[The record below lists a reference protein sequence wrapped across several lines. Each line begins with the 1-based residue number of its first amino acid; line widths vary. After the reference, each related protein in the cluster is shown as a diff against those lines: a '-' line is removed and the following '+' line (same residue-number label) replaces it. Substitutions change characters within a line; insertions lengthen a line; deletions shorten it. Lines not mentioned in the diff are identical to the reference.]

1 MPVYRC
7 KMCGA
12 TLSVAED
19 STTCTCDFCDSTQT
33 IPLLSD
39 EKKINLF
46 NRANRLRAKCEFD
59 AAEAVYQNLVSEF
72 SEESEAYWGLC
83 LCKFGIEYVEDPL
96 SGKMIPTCH
105 RTMYESIFEDV
116 DYLSAIKYSDSQSQ
130 LLYQTE
136 ARHIDEIQKKILQV
150 AKNETPYDV
159 FICYK
164 ESDENKER
172 TADSVLAQE
181 IYDELTK
188 KGIKVFFSRI
198 TLEDKLGVDYE
209 PYIFSALQSARV
221 MLIIT
226 SSIEYVNSVW
236 VKNEWSR
243 YARLA
248 LNDHGKTIIP
258 CYQDIDPEDLPA
270 IIRNKQAQNM
280 SKIGAM
286 QDLIRGVCKVL
297 NIDTVKTVSVRK
309 NDYHENSTSSLLKRA
324 YIFLEDSNWKDADKY
339 FERVLDA
346 SPECAEAYL
355 GKLLVELKITKEQ
368 SLTLVSGDF
377 SQLYNYKKAY
387 RFADDKLKKQL
398 QEYKNKSVYN
408 RAASIM
414 KSASTADGFMNAKA
428 IFDSLDDYSDARA
441 QSLTCHDKA
450 LETTYRNAMNVY
462 NNSTSV
468 KDYEKA
474 AEIFEKVGTYSD
486 AVEMISKCD
495 VKAHDLKYDEAYK
508 LYKRYEDLTTDKNIT
523 FEYCQAAQTD
533 LKKAI
538 ELFNRIID
546 YSDSERI
553 SNSCAEKLKI
563 AEYAYASSSLKKAE
577 TAVEY
582 KEAGELFEK
591 LGDYLDAPSMRKKC
605 RDSEFEYNYNK
616 AYKLYKRY
624 EDLTTD
630 KNITFEYCQA
640 AQTDLKKAI
649 ELFDRII
656 DYSDSERI
664 SNSCAEK
671 LKIAEYAYASS
682 SLKKAETA
690 VEYKEAG
697 KLFEKLGDYLD
708 APSMRKKCRDG
719 EFEYNYN
726 KACDILSKQTTNLK
740 NSTGSNADIRKGIN
754 VSKLVFEKLENY
766 KDSKSK
772 LIECEHALMDIE
784 YYKLKNFS
792 MCENNSRKDWESLIK
807 ALGELKYG
815 EYRKDDINNIR
826 ELGKKRIKKI
836 DALERRNKR
845 KESVRNSLPAIG
857 TILLIAFFILGEVY
871 VVNSINAYNTGKVI
885 KFIFFLYFKVAIFM
899 GLPLALVNLNS
910 DDGNGFKELSDLAF
924 GLAIIKDSIFIII
937 SFAITGLL
945 EFSLSSI
952 LGSIIPFLIVGVACI
967 IGEIIGSWGGLI
979 ISNIIVSILK
989 VDK

>member
-368 SLTLVSGDF
+368 SLPLVSSDF

-408 RAASIM
+408 RASSIM
-414 KSASTADGFMNAKA
+414 KSTSTADGFMNAKA
-428 IFDSLDDYSDARA
+428 LFDSLDDYSDARA

-495 VKAHDLKYDEAYK
+495 VKTHELKYDEAYK

-538 ELFNRIID
+538 ELFDGIID

-582 KEAGELFEK
+582 KEAGE
-591 LGDYLDAPSMRKKC
+591 
-605 RDSEFEYNYNK
+605 
-616 AYKLYKRY
+616 
-624 EDLTTD
+624 
-630 KNITFEYCQA
+630 I
-640 AQTDLKKAI
+640 
-649 ELFDRII
+649 
-656 DYSDSERI
+656 
-664 SNSCAEK
+664 
-671 LKIAEYAYASS
+671 
-682 SLKKAETA
+682 
-690 VEYKEAG
+690 
-697 KLFEKLGDYLD
+697 FEKLGDYLD

-784 YYKLKNFS
+784 YYKLKKLS
-792 MCENNSRKDWESLIK
+792 NNKNYYRKDWENLIK
-807 ALGELKYG
+807 ALKALNYG
-815 EYRKDDINNIR
+815 EYRKNDINNLIQKC
-826 ELGKKRIKKI
+826 EKKI
-836 DALERRNKR
+836 ASIESHKKLIKRNKR
-845 KESVRNSLPAIG
+845 IVGAFPVIGVLGAIALFVIGEIVILP
-857 TILLIAFFILGEVY
+857 Y
-871 VVNSINAYNTGKVI
+871 
-885 KFIFFLYFKVAIFM
+885 
-899 GLPLALVNLNS
+899 
-910 DDGNGFKELSDLAF
+910 LS
-924 GLAIIKDSIFIII
+924 KDYD
-937 SFAITGLL
+937 GLL
-945 EFSLSSI
+945 SI
-952 LGSIIPFLIVGVACI
+952 LGAILLCYGLPIALIFVLL
-967 IGEIIGSWGGLI
+967 SFGGLFEEFG
-979 ISNIIVSILK
+979 NAGIVSIPISFLFI
-989 VDK
+989 VNIERIAWNLLSPM

>member
-12 TLSVAED
+12 TLSVAEN

-116 DYLSAIKYSDSQSQ
+116 DYLSAIKYSDPQSQ

-368 SLTLVSGDF
+368 SLPLVSSDF

-387 RFADDKLKKQL
+387 RFADDKLKQQL

-414 KSASTADGFMNAKA
+414 KSTSTADGFMNAKA
-428 IFDSLDDYSDARA
+428 LFDSLDDYSDARA

-495 VKAHDLKYDEAYK
+495 VKVHELKYDEAYK

-538 ELFNRIID
+538 ELFNEIID

-553 SNSCAEKLKI
+553 SNSCAKKLKI
-563 AEYAYASSSLKKAE
+563 VEYAYASSAMKKAE

-582 KEAGELFEK
+582 KEAGE
-591 LGDYLDAPSMRKKC
+591 R
-605 RDSEFEYNYNK
+605 
-616 AYKLYKRY
+616 
-624 EDLTTD
+624 
-630 KNITFEYCQA
+630 
-640 AQTDLKKAI
+640 
-649 ELFDRII
+649 
-656 DYSDSERI
+656 
-664 SNSCAEK
+664 
-671 LKIAEYAYASS
+671 
-682 SLKKAETA
+682 
-690 VEYKEAG
+690 
-697 KLFEKLGDYLD
+697 FEKLGDYLD

-726 KACDILSKQTTNLK
+726 KACEILSKQTINLK
-740 NSTGSNADIRKGIN
+740 NSTSSEADIRKGIN

-766 KDSKSK
+766 KDSKNK
-772 LIECEHALMDIE
+772 LTECEHALMDIE
-784 YYKLKNFS
+784 YYKLKKLS
-792 MCENNSRKDWESLIK
+792 NNKNYYRKDWENLIK
-807 ALGELKYG
+807 SLKGLNYG
-815 EYRKDDINNIR
+815 EYRKNDINNLIQKCEKEIASIESHKKLIKR
-826 ELGKKRIKKI
+826 NKRIVGVFPVIGVLGAIALFVIGEIVILPYLSKHYDGLLSILGAMLLCYGLPIALIFVLLSFGGLFEEFGNAGIVSIPISFLFIVISFVTDGIYNYSSNLGFFDVLFTLFIGGI
-836 DALERRNKR
+836 DAL
-845 KESVRNSLPAIG
+845 VGTAIG
-857 TILLIAFFILGEVY
+857 YFAGYIIREILLGL
-871 VVNSINAYNTGKVI
+871 
-885 KFIFFLYFKVAIFM
+885 FKT
-899 GLPLALVNLNS
+899 
-910 DDGNGFKELSDLAF
+910 E
-924 GLAIIKDSIFIII
+924 
-937 SFAITGLL
+937 
-945 EFSLSSI
+945 
-952 LGSIIPFLIVGVACI
+952 
-967 IGEIIGSWGGLI
+967 
-979 ISNIIVSILK
+979 
-989 VDK
+989 

>member
-12 TLSVAED
+12 TLSVAEN

-116 DYLSAIKYSDSQSQ
+116 DYLSAIKYSDPQSQ

-150 AKNETPYDV
+150 VKNETPYDV

-221 MLIIT
+221 MLIVT

-248 LNDHGKTIIP
+248 LNDHSKTIIP

-286 QDLIRGVCKVL
+286 QDLIRGICKVL

-309 NDYHENSTSSLLKRA
+309 NDYHENSASSLLKRA

-355 GKLLVELKITKEQ
+355 GKLLVELKINKEQ
-368 SLTLVSGDF
+368 SLPLVSGDF

-414 KSASTADGFMNAKA
+414 KSTSTADGFMNAKA
-428 IFDSLDDYSDARA
+428 LFDSLGDYSDARA
-441 QSLTCHDKA
+441 QAMTCHDKA

-474 AEIFEKVGTYSD
+474 AEIFTKVDTYSNASEMIEKCKEKSLEVKYNFALNIFKNATCESDYQNAASLFFKLDTYSD
-486 AVEMISKCD
+486 APEMTEKCYTKID
-495 VKAHDLKYDEAYK
+495 QIKYDAAYK
-508 LYKRYEDLTTDKNIT
+508 LYKKHKDIT
-523 FEYCQAAQTD
+523 PDNNVTLVYCHEAETD

-538 ELFNRIID
+538 ELFDGIID
-546 YSDSERI
+546 YSDSERV

-563 AEYAYASSSLKKAE
+563 VEYAYASSAMKKAE
-577 TAVEY
+577 TAAEY

-591 LGDYLDAPSMRKKC
+591 LGDYLDS
-605 RDSEFEYNYNK
+605 
-616 AYKLYKRY
+616 
-624 EDLTTD
+624 
-630 KNITFEYCQA
+630 
-640 AQTDLKKAI
+640 
-649 ELFDRII
+649 
-656 DYSDSERI
+656 
-664 SNSCAEK
+664 
-671 LKIAEYAYASS
+671 
-682 SLKKAETA
+682 
-690 VEYKEAG
+690 
-697 KLFEKLGDYLD
+697 
-708 APSMRKKCRDG
+708 PSMRKKCRDG

-726 KACDILSKQTTNLK
+726 KACEILSKQTTNLK
-740 NSTGSNADIRKGIN
+740 NSTSSEADIRKGIN

-766 KDSKSK
+766 KDSKNK

-784 YYKLKNFS
+784 YYKLKKLS
-792 MCENNSRKDWESLIK
+792 NNKNYYRKDWENLIK
-807 ALGELKYG
+807 ALKALNYG
-815 EYRKDDINNIR
+815 EYRKNDINNLIQKCDSKLKII
-826 ELGKKRIKKI
+826 EKKEKAIEFRKK
-836 DALERRNKR
+836 
-845 KESVRNSLPAIG
+845 
-857 TILLIAFFILGEVY
+857 
-871 VVNSINAYNTGKVI
+871 
-885 KFIFFLYFKVAIFM
+885 
-899 GLPLALVNLNS
+899 
-910 DDGNGFKELSDLAF
+910 
-924 GLAIIKDSIFIII
+924 
-937 SFAITGLL
+937 
-945 EFSLSSI
+945 
-952 LGSIIPFLIVGVACI
+952 
-967 IGEIIGSWGGLI
+967 
-979 ISNIIVSILK
+979 
-989 VDK
+989 

>member
-12 TLSVAED
+12 TLSVAEN

-116 DYLSAIKYSDSQSQ
+116 DYLSAIKYSDPQSQ

-355 GKLLVELKITKEQ
+355 GKLLVELKINKEQ
-368 SLTLVSGDF
+368 SLPLVSSDF

-387 RFADDKLKKQL
+387 RFADDKLKQQL

-414 KSASTADGFMNAKA
+414 KSTSTADGFINAKA
-428 IFDSLDDYSDARA
+428 LFDSLDDYSDARA

-495 VKAHDLKYDEAYK
+495 VKAHELKYDEAYK

-538 ELFNRIID
+538 ELFNEIID

-563 AEYAYASSSLKKAE
+563 VEYAYASSAMKKAE

-605 RDSEFEYNYNK
+605 RD
-616 AYKLYKRY
+616 
-624 EDLTTD
+624 
-630 KNITFEYCQA
+630 
-640 AQTDLKKAI
+640 
-649 ELFDRII
+649 
-656 DYSDSERI
+656 
-664 SNSCAEK
+664 
-671 LKIAEYAYASS
+671 
-682 SLKKAETA
+682 
-690 VEYKEAG
+690 
-697 KLFEKLGDYLD
+697 
-708 APSMRKKCRDG
+708 G

-726 KACDILSKQTTNLK
+726 KACEILSKQTINLK
-740 NSTGSNADIRKGIN
+740 NSTSSEADIRKGIN

-766 KDSKSK
+766 KDSKNK

-784 YYKLKNFS
+784 YYKLKKLS
-792 MCENNSRKDWESLIK
+792 NNKNYYRKDWENLIK
-807 ALGELKYG
+807 ALKALNYG
-815 EYRKDDINNIR
+815 EYRKNDINNLIKKCEKKIASIESHQKLIKR
-826 ELGKKRIKKI
+826 NKRIVGTFPVIGVLGAIALFVIGEIVILPYLSKHYDGLLSILGAMLLCYGLPIALIFVLLSFGGLFEEFGNAGIVSIPISFLFIVISFVTDGIYNYSSNLGFFDVLFTLFIGGI
-836 DALERRNKR
+836 DAL
-845 KESVRNSLPAIG
+845 VGTAIG
-857 TILLIAFFILGEVY
+857 YFAGYIIREILLGL
-871 VVNSINAYNTGKVI
+871 
-885 KFIFFLYFKVAIFM
+885 FKT
-899 GLPLALVNLNS
+899 
-910 DDGNGFKELSDLAF
+910 E
-924 GLAIIKDSIFIII
+924 
-937 SFAITGLL
+937 
-945 EFSLSSI
+945 
-952 LGSIIPFLIVGVACI
+952 
-967 IGEIIGSWGGLI
+967 
-979 ISNIIVSILK
+979 
-989 VDK
+989 

>member
-12 TLSVAED
+12 TLNVAEN

-116 DYLSAIKYSDSQSQ
+116 DYLSAIKYSDPQSQ

-368 SLTLVSGDF
+368 SLPLVSSDF

-398 QEYKNKSVYN
+398 QEYKNNSVYN
-408 RAASIM
+408 RASSIM
-414 KSASTADGFMNAKA
+414 KSTSTADGFMNAKA
-428 IFDSLDDYSDARA
+428 LFDSLDDYSDARA

-495 VKAHDLKYDEAYK
+495 VKTHELKYDEAYK

-538 ELFNRIID
+538 ELFDGIID

-582 KEAGELFEK
+582 KEAGE
-591 LGDYLDAPSMRKKC
+591 
-605 RDSEFEYNYNK
+605 
-616 AYKLYKRY
+616 
-624 EDLTTD
+624 
-630 KNITFEYCQA
+630 I
-640 AQTDLKKAI
+640 
-649 ELFDRII
+649 
-656 DYSDSERI
+656 
-664 SNSCAEK
+664 
-671 LKIAEYAYASS
+671 
-682 SLKKAETA
+682 
-690 VEYKEAG
+690 
-697 KLFEKLGDYLD
+697 FEKLGDYLD

-726 KACDILSKQTTNLK
+726 KACEILSKQTINLK
-740 NSTGSNADIRKGIN
+740 NSTSSEADIRKGIN

-766 KDSKSK
+766 KDSKNK

-826 ELGKKRIKKI
+826 ELGKKRIKEI

-885 KFIFFLYFKVAIFM
+885 KFIFSLYFKAAILM
-899 GLPLALVNLNS
+899 GFPLALVNLDS
-910 DDGNGFKELSDLAF
+910 DEGNGFKELSDLAF

>member
-12 TLSVAED
+12 TLNVAEN

-116 DYLSAIKYSDSQSQ
+116 DYLSAIKYSDPQSQ

-355 GKLLVELKITKEQ
+355 GKLLVELKINKEQ
-368 SLTLVSGDF
+368 SLPLVSSDF

-408 RAASIM
+408 RASSIM
-414 KSASTADGFMNAKA
+414 KNTSTADGFMNAKA
-428 IFDSLDDYSDARA
+428 LFDSLDDYSDARV

-495 VKAHDLKYDEAYK
+495 VKVHELKYDEAYK

-538 ELFNRIID
+538 ELFDGIID

-563 AEYAYASSSLKKAE
+563 AEYACANSLLKKAV
-577 TAVEY
+577 TAVDY
-582 KEAGELFEK
+582 KEAGE
-591 LGDYLDAPSMRKKC
+591 
-605 RDSEFEYNYNK
+605 
-616 AYKLYKRY
+616 
-624 EDLTTD
+624 
-630 KNITFEYCQA
+630 
-640 AQTDLKKAI
+640 
-649 ELFDRII
+649 
-656 DYSDSERI
+656 
-664 SNSCAEK
+664 
-671 LKIAEYAYASS
+671 
-682 SLKKAETA
+682 
-690 VEYKEAG
+690 
-697 KLFEKLGDYLD
+697 LFEKLGDYLD

-784 YYKLKNFS
+784 YYKLKKLS
-792 MCENNSRKDWESLIK
+792 NNKNYYRKDWENLIK
-807 ALGELKYG
+807 ALKALNYG
-815 EYRKDDINNIR
+815 EYRKNDINN
-826 ELGKKRIKKI
+826 LIKKCDSEI
-836 DALERRNKR
+836 KIIEKKEKAIEFR
-845 KESVRNSLPAIG
+845 KKLIRASKPLGVVL
-857 TILLIAFFILGEVY
+857 TILTLFAGFYLFHEPILGDYIMDIGKALWLSSIIFAVAGIFY
-871 VVNSINAYNTGKVI
+871 GLCWVKNSKAC
-885 KFIFFLYFKVAIFM
+885 
-899 GLPLALVNLNS
+899 NL
-910 DDGNGFKELSDLAF
+910 
-924 GLAIIKDSIFIII
+924 FIII
-937 SFAITGLL
+937 ITIATYFIQCAIYQGDSLVIFFFGLTSFLAMLL
-945 EFSLSSI
+945 GKF
-952 LGSIIPFLIVGVACI
+952 
-967 IGEIIGSWGGLI
+967 IGMG
-979 ISNIIVSILK
+979 ILK
-989 VDK
+989 LLLKSIGK

>member
-12 TLSVAED
+12 TLSVAEN

-116 DYLSAIKYSDSQSQ
+116 DYLSAIKYSDPQSQ

-309 NDYHENSTSSLLKRA
+309 NDYHENSASSLLKRA

-355 GKLLVELKITKEQ
+355 GKLLVELKINKEQ
-368 SLTLVSGDF
+368 SLPLVSSDF

-408 RAASIM
+408 RAANIM
-414 KSASTADGFMNAKA
+414 KSTSTADGFINAKA
-428 IFDSLDDYSDARA
+428 LFDSLDDYSDARA

-495 VKAHDLKYDEAYK
+495 VKVHELKYDEAYK

-538 ELFNRIID
+538 ELFDGIID

-582 KEAGELFEK
+582 KEAGE
-591 LGDYLDAPSMRKKC
+591 
-605 RDSEFEYNYNK
+605 
-616 AYKLYKRY
+616 
-624 EDLTTD
+624 
-630 KNITFEYCQA
+630 I
-640 AQTDLKKAI
+640 
-649 ELFDRII
+649 
-656 DYSDSERI
+656 
-664 SNSCAEK
+664 
-671 LKIAEYAYASS
+671 
-682 SLKKAETA
+682 
-690 VEYKEAG
+690 
-697 KLFEKLGDYLD
+697 FEKLGDYLD

-726 KACDILSKQTTNLK
+726 KACEILSKQTTNLK
-740 NSTGSNADIRKGIN
+740 NSTSSEADIRKGIN

-766 KDSKSK
+766 KDSKNK

-784 YYKLKNFS
+784 YYKLKKLS
-792 MCENNSRKDWESLIK
+792 NNKNYYRKDWENLIK
-807 ALGELKYG
+807 SLKGLNYG
-815 EYRKDDINNIR
+815 EYRKNDINNLIQKCEKEIASIESHKKLIKR
-826 ELGKKRIKKI
+826 NKRIVGVFPVIGVLGAIALFVIGEIVILPYLSKHYDGLLSIIGAMLLCYGLPIALIFVLLSFGGLFEEFGNAGIVSIPISFLFIVISFVTDGIYNYSSNLDFFDVLFTLFIGGI
-836 DALERRNKR
+836 DAL
-845 KESVRNSLPAIG
+845 VGTAIG
-857 TILLIAFFILGEVY
+857 YFAGYIIREILLGL
-871 VVNSINAYNTGKVI
+871 
-885 KFIFFLYFKVAIFM
+885 FKT
-899 GLPLALVNLNS
+899 
-910 DDGNGFKELSDLAF
+910 E
-924 GLAIIKDSIFIII
+924 
-937 SFAITGLL
+937 
-945 EFSLSSI
+945 
-952 LGSIIPFLIVGVACI
+952 
-967 IGEIIGSWGGLI
+967 
-979 ISNIIVSILK
+979 
-989 VDK
+989 

>member
-12 TLSVAED
+12 TLSVAEN

-116 DYLSAIKYSDSQSQ
+116 DYLSAIKYSDPQSQ

-188 KGIKVFFSRI
+188 KGVKVFFSRI

-248 LNDHGKTIIP
+248 LNDHSKTIIP

-355 GKLLVELKITKEQ
+355 GKLLVELKINKEQ
-368 SLTLVSGDF
+368 SLPLVSSDF

-387 RFADDKLKKQL
+387 RFADDKLKQQL
-398 QEYKNKSVYN
+398 QEYKNKSVYY
-408 RAASIM
+408 RASSIM
-414 KSASTADGFMNAKA
+414 KSTSTADGFMNAKA
-428 IFDSLDDYSDARA
+428 LFDSLDDYSDARA

-450 LETTYRNAMNVY
+450 LETTYRNAINVY

-495 VKAHDLKYDEAYK
+495 VKVHELKYDEAYK

-538 ELFNRIID
+538 ELFDGIID
-546 YSDSERI
+546 YSDSGRI
-553 SNSCAEKLKI
+553 LNSCAEKLKI
-563 AEYAYASSSLKKAE
+563 TEYAYASSSLKKAE

-582 KEAGELFEK
+582 KEAGE
-591 LGDYLDAPSMRKKC
+591 
-605 RDSEFEYNYNK
+605 
-616 AYKLYKRY
+616 
-624 EDLTTD
+624 
-630 KNITFEYCQA
+630 I
-640 AQTDLKKAI
+640 
-649 ELFDRII
+649 
-656 DYSDSERI
+656 
-664 SNSCAEK
+664 
-671 LKIAEYAYASS
+671 
-682 SLKKAETA
+682 
-690 VEYKEAG
+690 
-697 KLFEKLGDYLD
+697 FEKLGDYLD

-726 KACDILSKQTTNLK
+726 KACEILSKQTTNLK
-740 NSTGSNADIRKGIN
+740 NSTSSEADIRKGIN

-766 KDSKSK
+766 KDSKNK

-784 YYKLKNFS
+784 YYKLKKLS
-792 MCENNSRKDWESLIK
+792 NNKNYYRKDWENLIK
-807 ALGELKYG
+807 SLKGLNYG
-815 EYRKDDINNIR
+815 EYRKNDINNLIQKCEKEIASIESHKKLIKR
-826 ELGKKRIKKI
+826 NKRIVGVFPVIGVLGAIALFVIGEIVILPYLSKHYDGLLSILGAMLLCYGLPIALIFVLLSFGGLFEEFGNAGIVSIPISFLFIVISFVTDGIYNYSSNLGFFDVLFTLFIGGI
-836 DALERRNKR
+836 DAL
-845 KESVRNSLPAIG
+845 VGTAIG
-857 TILLIAFFILGEVY
+857 YFAGYIIREILLGL
-871 VVNSINAYNTGKVI
+871 
-885 KFIFFLYFKVAIFM
+885 FKT
-899 GLPLALVNLNS
+899 
-910 DDGNGFKELSDLAF
+910 E
-924 GLAIIKDSIFIII
+924 
-937 SFAITGLL
+937 
-945 EFSLSSI
+945 
-952 LGSIIPFLIVGVACI
+952 
-967 IGEIIGSWGGLI
+967 
-979 ISNIIVSILK
+979 
-989 VDK
+989 

>member
-605 RDSEFEYNYNK
+605 RD
-616 AYKLYKRY
+616 
-624 EDLTTD
+624 
-630 KNITFEYCQA
+630 
-640 AQTDLKKAI
+640 
-649 ELFDRII
+649 
-656 DYSDSERI
+656 
-664 SNSCAEK
+664 
-671 LKIAEYAYASS
+671 
-682 SLKKAETA
+682 
-690 VEYKEAG
+690 
-697 KLFEKLGDYLD
+697 
-708 APSMRKKCRDG
+708 G

>member
-12 TLSVAED
+12 TLSVAEN

-116 DYLSAIKYSDSQSQ
+116 DYLSAIKYSDPQSQ

-368 SLTLVSGDF
+368 SLPLVSSDF

-414 KSASTADGFMNAKA
+414 KSTSTAAGFMTAKA
-428 IFDSLDDYSDARA
+428 LFDSITDYSDAKKQA
-441 QSLTCHDKA
+441 MICHERT
-450 LETTYRNAMNVY
+450 LETNYRNAMNIYQKAELSTDFEEAEKMFARADTYSNASEMIEKCKEKSLEVKY
-462 NNSTSV
+462 NFALNIFKNATCES
-468 KDYEKA
+468 DYQNA
-474 AEIFEKVGTYSD
+474 ASLFFKLDTYSD
-486 AVEMISKCD
+486 SPEMTEKCYTKID
-495 VKAHDLKYDEAYK
+495 QIKYDAAYK
-508 LYKRYEDLTTDKNIT
+508 LYKKHKDIT
-523 FEYCQAAQTD
+523 SDNNVTLVYCHEAETD
-533 LKKAI
+533 LKKAMEI
-538 ELFNRIID
+538 FNEIMD
-546 YSDSERI
+546 YSDSGRI
-553 SNSCAEKLKI
+553 LNSCAEKLKI
-563 AEYAYASSSLKKAE
+563 IEYACANSLLKKAV
-577 TAVEY
+577 TAVDY
-582 KEAGELFEK
+582 KEAGE
-591 LGDYLDAPSMRKKC
+591 R
-605 RDSEFEYNYNK
+605 
-616 AYKLYKRY
+616 
-624 EDLTTD
+624 
-630 KNITFEYCQA
+630 
-640 AQTDLKKAI
+640 
-649 ELFDRII
+649 
-656 DYSDSERI
+656 
-664 SNSCAEK
+664 
-671 LKIAEYAYASS
+671 
-682 SLKKAETA
+682 
-690 VEYKEAG
+690 
-697 KLFEKLGDYLD
+697 FEKLGDYLD

-726 KACDILSKQTTNLK
+726 KACEILSKQTINLK
-740 NSTGSNADIRKGIN
+740 NSTSSEADIRKGIN

-766 KDSKSK
+766 KDSKNK

-826 ELGKKRIKKI
+826 ELGKKRIKEI

-871 VVNSINAYNTGKVI
+871 VVNSINAYNTGKAI
-885 KFIFFLYFKVAIFM
+885 KFIFFLYFKAAILM
-899 GLPLALVNLNS
+899 GFPLALVNLDS
-910 DDGNGFKELSDLAF
+910 DEGNGFKELSDLAF